1 VYSHERRTEAVGP
14 CAGGFGELAALPK
27 TTLKTVRTPQGV
39 KVTNTGD
46 KLAFFVRIKA
56 MKDGKLVVPV
66 HYSDNYLNLLPG
78 ESKSVIIED
87 LPPGATLSVKG
98 WNAQ

>member
-1 VYSHERRTEAVGP
+1 
-14 CAGGFGELAALPK
+14 
-27 TTLKTVRTPQGV
+27 
-39 KVTNTGD
+39 
-46 KLAFFVRIKA
+46 